1 MCVFMHVLFNLGW
14 QLAQDGPCDTSTLG
28 QQLCLGGGA
37 ATTKPVGL
45 SQAFQLAR
53 QQSHIR
59 FYLAIYFDIL
69 YEIHDNSIP
78 FVWGPFL
85 DGHLRL
91 TKQASG

>member
-14 QLAQDGPCDTSTLG
+14 QLAQDGPCDTSTHG

-69 YEIHDNSIP
+69 YEIHDNSRKSWNI
-78 FVWGPFL
+78 
-85 DGHLRL
+85 
-91 TKQASG
+91 